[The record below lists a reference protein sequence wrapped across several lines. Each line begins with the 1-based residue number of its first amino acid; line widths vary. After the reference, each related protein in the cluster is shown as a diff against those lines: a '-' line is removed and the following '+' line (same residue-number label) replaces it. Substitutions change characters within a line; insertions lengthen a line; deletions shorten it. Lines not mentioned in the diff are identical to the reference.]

1 MKGQAMSEN
10 WIDIRNDHLSAAI
23 NPLGA
28 ELSSLKDAEG
38 RQLMTD
44 ADPAFWTGRAPLLFP
59 IIGELAGGR
68 YRLDGESYA
77 LPRHGFARRQPF
89 ELLERETDR
98 LVLRLTDS
106 EETRAVYPFAF
117 TLDVAFTL
125 GDATLFID
133 VRVTNDSHADMPASF
148 GFHPAF
154 AWPLPYSQPREAHAI
169 TFAQDEPEPLK
180 RLAGNLIARDARPSP
195 LQGRRLDLRDDL
207 FADDA
212 LIWEAVRSDH
222 VVYGADTGPSL
233 CIAWKNTPNLGIWTK
248 PGASFV
254 CIEPWAGIADPVG
267 FAGEIWDKPGIVRI
281 PAGDSTSWAMEITLT
296 AG

>member
-1 MKGQAMSEN
+1 MSAD

-38 RQLMTD
+38 RELMTN

-68 YRLDGESYA
+68 YRLDGETYA

-89 ELLERETDR
+89 ELLEREGDR
-98 LVLRLTDS
+98 LVLRLSDG

-125 GDATLFID
+125 NDFSLYID
-133 VRVTNDSHADMPASF
+133 VRATNDSHADMPASF

-154 AWPLPYSQPREAHAI
+154 AWPLPYGQPREAHAVR
-169 TFAQDEPEPLK
+169 FAQEEPAPLK
-180 RLAGNLIARDARPSP
+180 RLADNLIAPDARPSP
-195 LQGRRLDLRDDL
+195 LHGHRLDLRDDL

-212 LIWEAVRSDH
+212 LIWENVHSDH
-222 VVYGADTGPSL
+222 VVYGAETGPSL
-233 CIAWKNTPNLGIWTK
+233 RIAWKNTPNLGVWTK
-248 PGASFV
+248 PGAPYV

-267 FAGEIWDKPGIVRI
+267 FSGEVWDKPGIVRI
-281 PAGDSTSWAMEITLT
+281 VHGASASWGMSITLQDS
-296 AG
+296 